1 MSTLDLTYAVV
12 TVAACFLLAG
22 LTYHRRVLDLQ
33 GSLLGFVMG
42 LVIGLLGHLL
52 WLILLLIFLMTAFAA
67 TRYKYALKKAME
79 VAEPDKGRRGFS
91 SVMANGWVP
100 MVVAALSYPN
110 PVIDTFPKS
119 VAAILFLTA
128 ISAAASDTI
137 ASELGVLSKNV
148 YMITT
153 FKRTRP
159 GINGGVSALGTAA
172 ALGAAIYT
180 SVVGWAVLQFTSPNQ
195 LLGFPPYYILVPIVM
210 GFTGCQIDS
219 YLGATFENRG
229 MLNKDRVNIL
239 SIGAATLMALA
250 LVGTIGA

>member
-1 MSTLDLTYAVV
+1 MSTLELTEAVV

-22 LTYHRRVLDLQ
+22 LTYHRKILDLQ
-33 GSLLGFVMG
+33 GSLLGFFMG

-100 MVVAALSYPN
+100 MVVAVLSVPN
-110 PVIDTFPKS
+110 QWLDTFPKS
-119 VAAILFLTA
+119 VAAVLYLTA

-137 ASELGVLSKNV
+137 ASELGVLSKDA

-159 GINGGVSALGTAA
+159 GMNGGVSVLGTTAALAA
-172 ALGAAIYT
+172 AVYTTAI
-180 SVVGWAVLQFTSPNQ
+180 GWAVLYSTGQ
-195 LLGFPPYYILVPIVM
+195 LAAFPLWFMLIPILM
-210 GFTGCQIDS
+210 GFGGCQIDS
-219 YLGATFENRG
+219 LLGALFENRG

-239 SIGAATLMALA
+239 SISAATLLALA
-250 LVGTIGA
+250 VVGIWGM

>member
-1 MSTLDLTYAVV
+1 MSTLELTEAVV
-12 TVAACFLLAG
+12 IVAACFLLGG
-22 LTYHRRVLDLQ
+22 LTYHRKILDLR
-33 GSLLGFVMG
+33 GSLLGFAMG

-52 WLILLLIFLMTAFAA
+52 WLILLLIFLITAFAA

-100 MVVAALSYPN
+100 MVVALLSFPN
-110 PVIDTFPKS
+110 PWLGSFPKD
-119 VAAILFLTA
+119 VAAVLFLTA

-137 ASELGVLSKNV
+137 ASELGVLSRDV

-159 GINGGVSALGTAA
+159 GINGGISALGTAA
-172 ALGAAIYT
+172 ALAAAIYT
-180 SVVGWAVLQFTSPNQ
+180 ASIGWAVLYYAGQLSAFPASYMLIPIVLGFVGCHIDS
-195 LLGFPPYYILVPIVM
+195 LLGAL
-210 GFTGCQIDS
+210 
-219 YLGATFENRG
+219 FENRG

-239 SIGAATLMALA
+239 SISAATLLALA
-250 LVGTIGA
+250 VMVMWGM

>member
-1 MSTLDLTYAVV
+1 MSTLELTEAVV

-22 LTYHRRVLDLQ
+22 LTYHRKILDLQ
-33 GSLLGFVMG
+33 GSLLGFFMG

-100 MVVAALSYPN
+100 MVVALLSFPN
-110 PVIDTFPKS
+110 TWLDTFPKS
-119 VAAILFLTA
+119 VAAVLYLTA

-137 ASELGVLSKNV
+137 ASELGVLSKDV

-159 GINGGVSALGTAA
+159 GMNGGVSALGTAA
-172 ALGAAIYT
+172 AGAASVYT
-180 SVVGWAVLQFTSPNQ
+180 TTIGWAVLHFTGQ
-195 LLGFPPYYILVPIVM
+195 LEAFPLWFMLIPILM
-210 GFTGCQIDS
+210 GFAGCQIDS
-219 YLGATFENRG
+219 ILGALFENRG

-239 SIGAATLMALA
+239 SISAATLLALA
-250 LVGTIGA
+250 VMVIWGM